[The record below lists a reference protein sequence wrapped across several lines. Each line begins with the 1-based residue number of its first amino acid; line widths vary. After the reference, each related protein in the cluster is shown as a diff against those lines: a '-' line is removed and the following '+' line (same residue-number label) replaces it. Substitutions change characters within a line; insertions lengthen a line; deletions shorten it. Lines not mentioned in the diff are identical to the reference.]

1 MREAIENDRT
11 MKSDRAAPRED
22 AGDRGGWNP
31 GLAGRSWLPERDGG
45 PRRVI
50 VLTFLGHRP
59 ELLDEVLLD
68 AHILLDPRAHRA
80 AACPDPACP
89 PWGWR
94 SKAVW
99 GVECL
104 VGYDEGGRGCGE
116 VSAEK
121 LIVAR
126 FRLHPSAN
134 FFLPHYPTLPP
145 FELTSVPGSRLPP
158 RRVHYSEVQYT
169 RRQTPNQPAR
179 GRYGQL
185 LEGLRRRVRRMMS
198 SREAPSGPVRLPSA
212 RTPQSRPHRRNPAFH
227 FFV

>member
-94 SKAVW
+94 CKAVW
-99 GVECL
+99 GVE
-104 VGYDEGGRGCGE
+104 VWWGMTRGAGG
-116 VSAEK
+116 
-121 LIVAR
+121 VAR
-126 FRLHPSAN
+126 SPLRSSLSRVFGYTLVRI
-134 FFLPHYPTLPP
+134 FFCPTIPLC
-145 FELTSVPGSRLPP
+145 P
-158 RRVHYSEVQYT
+158 RSSSLACPDLACPQGVYT
-169 RRQTPNQPAR
+169 I
-179 GRYGQL
+179 
-185 LEGLRRRVRRMMS
+185 LRS
-198 SREAPSGPVRLPSA
+198 STHSA
-212 RTPQSRPHRRNPAFH
+212 RHPTNRRGGGTGSSLKGSDDAFGE
-227 FFV
+227 

>member
-1 MREAIENDRT
+1 M
-11 MKSDRAAPRED
+11 
-22 AGDRGGWNP
+22 
-31 GLAGRSWLPERDGG
+31 
-45 PRRVI
+45 
-50 VLTFLGHRP
+50 
-59 ELLDEVLLD
+59 
-68 AHILLDPRAHRA
+68 
-80 AACPDPACP
+80 
-89 PWGWR
+89 
-94 SKAVW
+94 
-99 GVECL
+99 

-134 FFLPHYPTLPP
+134 VFLPHYPTLPP

-169 RRQTPNQPAR
+169 LRQTPNQPAR

-212 RTPQSRPHRRNPAFH
+212 RTPQSRPPQFFCLSVATRRFLHITLYPAKNFRARLLGKSEKRAEEPRVARLRCSVCLLLEIH
-227 FFV
+227 SGSLGAPCNLT